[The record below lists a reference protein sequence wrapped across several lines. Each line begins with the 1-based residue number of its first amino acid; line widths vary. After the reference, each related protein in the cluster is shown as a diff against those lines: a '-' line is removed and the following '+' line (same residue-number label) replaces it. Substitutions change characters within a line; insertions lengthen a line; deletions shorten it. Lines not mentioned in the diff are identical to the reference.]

1 MAHVAKKLYMT
12 ASATHCMVLYMG
24 LSNNTTRGDAACRQ
38 PPRVYR
44 LRGVK
49 PLEKHACDIPTHVG
63 GAKEDLLQRWV
74 LVKKGWG
81 LVWR

>member
-12 ASATHCMVLYMG
+12 ACATHCIDLYKG
-24 LSNNTTRGDAACRQ
+24 LRNNATRGDAACRQ

-44 LRGVK
+44 LCGVK

-63 GAKEDLLQRWV
+63 GAKEDLRQRWV
-74 LVKKGWG
+74 PVKRG
-81 LVWR
+81 